1 MVDDSLTTEL
11 ERLKTENERLKRDRG
26 RAVSLKVSEKGG
38 VSVYGLGRFPVT
50 LYIALLVTGLLAL
63 PASAQQAPSRID
75 VASLGP
81 QIGDQIADFRLE
93 DQQGAVRTRD
103 SIMGPNGAMLVF
115 SRSVDW

>member
-1 MVDDSLTTEL
+1 M
-11 ERLKTENERLKRDRG
+11 KT
-26 RAVSLKVSEKGG
+26 
-38 VSVYGLGRFPVT
+38 FCF
-50 LYIALLVTGLLAL
+50 ALLLMGLLAL
-63 PASAQQAPSRID
+63 PTSAQQAPSRID

-81 QIGDQIADFRLE
+81 QIGDQIADFSLE

>member
-1 MVDDSLTTEL
+1 MVMRTTFV
-11 ERLKTENERLKRDRG
+11 
-26 RAVSLKVSEKGG
+26 A
-38 VSVYGLGRFPVT
+38 F
-50 LYIALLVTGLLAL
+50 LLTGLLAL
-63 PASAQQAPSRID
+63 PVAAQQGPASID

-93 DQQGAVRTRD
+93 DQQGRVWTRD